1 MINFYCF
8 NLVLMT
14 ILPYIRNCITGFISS
29 CLKAFRLQKIVH
41 APTISTASSNYYLG
55 PLDQKSSIW
64 ALGEYVAS
72 TI

>member
-1 MINFYCF
+1 M
-8 NLVLMT
+8 
-14 ILPYIRNCITGFISS
+14 GFISS

-72 TI
+72 TV